1 MKRILACLNMVG
13 RAVDVRNIV
22 GIVAISFSL
31 CASGCATR
39 SAGVHHGFS
48 FGTAGIDREV
58 KILDFQYGDYAG
70 LPTRATKE
78 EVALERIRQ
87 GSVVGTFPLGDFLY
101 VRWRKVADGS
111 VHEKRVDLSMIAPD
125 EMVNKELHFGFKNA
139 ELYVYVIDL
148 KKHHKPG
155 AADCPAPAYEIFQC
169 TTVYPIKQS
178 NF

>member
-1 MKRILACLNMVG
+1 MQ
-13 RAVDVRNIV
+13 VDRVVDLRKML
-22 GIVAISFSL
+22 GIVAISLTL

-39 SAGVHHGFS
+39 SAAVHHGFS

-87 GSVVGTFPLGDFLY
+87 ASVVGTFPLGDFLY

-111 VHEKRVDLSMIAPD
+111 FHEKRVDLSTVAPS
-125 EMVNKELHFGFKNA
+125 EMAHKELHFAFKNA
-139 ELYVYVIDL
+139 ELYVFIIDL
-148 KKHHKPG
+148 KKRHRPG
-155 AADCPAPAYEIFQC
+155 AVDCPARAYEVFQC